1 MVVLPKRVRQSS
13 SKLVRRTFPDVPSAI
28 RLRMAKIKKKDTRPE
43 LLVRRIAHRLGY
55 RFRLHRADLPGTPDV
70 VFPRYRAVINVHG
83 CFWHRHNCRLAG
95 KLPSKRREYW
105 LPKLKRNV
113 ERDAANRRELRKLG
127 WRYLTVWECEIRDI
141 EALTHRV
148 RVFLD
153 R

>member
-1 MVVLPKRVRQSS
+1 LRKLVRQSS
-13 SKLVRRTFPDVPSAI
+13 SKSEGREFPNVPSAI
-28 RLRMAKIKKKDTRPE
+28 RLRMASIKKKDTRPE

-83 CFWHRHNCRLAG
+83 CFWHRHDCRLAG
-95 KLPSKRREYW
+95 KLPSRRAEYW

-127 WRYLTVWECEIRDI
+127 WRSLVVWECETRDL
-141 EALTHRV
+141 EALTRRI

-153 R
+153 P